1 MRLSSSSSGME
12 GNLSILSARYVPSS
26 RIRLYTDICSGCN
39 AVTMSNVLL
48 SDFSV
53 CPGIADIRS
62 TLILLKPATLASLKL
77 SINCSN
83 VCIRPSIF
91 NSLLSADCKPKLNL
105 LTPAFL
111 YSESLLSLT
120 VPGLHSIVISASSE
134 ILKHSLTADNMSA
147 IQPSGS
153 TDGVPPPKNMDVIL
167 SFTCPSAVFLI
178 SLISALV

>member
-1 MRLSSSSSGME
+1 M
-12 GNLSILSARYVPSS
+12 PSS

-39 AVTMSNVLL
+39 AITLSNVF
-48 SDFSV
+48 SRVASV

-62 TLILLKPATLASLKL
+62 TLILLKPAALASLKL
-77 SINCSN
+77 SSNCSN

-105 LTPAFL
+105 FTPAAL

-134 ILKHSLTADNMSA
+134 ISKQSLTANNMSA

>member
-1 MRLSSSSSGME
+1 MGE
-12 GNLSILSARYVPSS
+12 
-26 RIRLYTDICSGCN
+26 YTHLN
-39 AVTMSNVLL
+39 
-48 SDFSV
+48 
-53 CPGIADIRS
+53 
-62 TLILLKPATLASLKL
+62 SLKL
-77 SINCSN
+77 SSNCSN

-105 LTPAFL
+105 FTPAAL

-120 VPGLHSIVISASSE
+120 VPGLHSIVISASS
-134 ILKHSLTADNMSA
+134 KTSKQSLTAANISA

-178 SLISALV
+178 SLISALVLCFSDHSHFLGDQSDYKYQDLSAFMPK